1 MTGNSL
7 PEETAAP
14 LLASLVRKAQAGD
27 PVAFSELVAR
37 FEAYAMRRAYAL
49 LRDRPLAEDAVQEAF
64 LEASLKLH
72 QLQIPEAF
80 PGWFSRIVFKRC
92 DRFTRGKKLA
102 AVALEQ
108 ALEVADGAE
117 RADALAASEEA
128 HAALRDALAALPD
141 HERPLVEAF
150 YLAGQSQQE
159 LSVATGLPVT
169 TIKKRLYAA
178 RQRLRKVLSAS
189 EAAAPDAPETR
200 HAFSPAEQLF
210 MAAWHGFGGQAD
222 ALLAADPA
230 LADSLNTDGMGVLL
244 FAAHAAHHT
253 GRRAVVEV
261 LLRRGAPVGLH
272 AAAALGLQDRVQTLV
287 SALPEQLDAPGPW
300 GRTPLHWAV
309 CAGHAPLALWLLG
322 RGADLHRADSWGCT
336 PLHLAAD
343 FGHEVLLSALLAQGA
358 DPAVAMKNGKRPV
371 HLAASHR
378 SVPIVRALLQRGA
391 TLDVFAVAALGDVR
405 RAETLLR
412 ARPESLDATL
422 NLGATPIHVA
432 AECGRADMVRFLA
445 EQGARVDVVTAAH
458 LGRLGE
464 VDRLLKEAPEAVNER
479 AGSFGFTAL
488 HYASVRG
495 WGALARVLL
504 SHGADTGLTDRMYLK
519 TPLDEALYFG
529 RADLAQLLR
538 SHPRSGR

>member
-1 MTGNSL
+1 MSGHRI

-14 LLASLVRKAQAGD
+14 LLANLVRKAQAGD
-27 PVAFSELVAR
+27 PIAFAELVSR
-37 FEAYAMRRAYAL
+37 FEGYALRRAYGL

-108 ALEVADGAE
+108 AMEVADGAIA
-117 RADALAASEEA
+117 ADVQAATEEA

-159 LSVATGLPVT
+159 LAEATGLPVT

-178 RQRLRKVLSAS
+178 RQRMRKALRYV
-189 EAAAPDAPETR
+189 EAAAPDTEEQR
-200 HAFSPAEQLF
+200 GAFSPAEQLF
-210 MAAWHGFGGQAD
+210 MAAWHGFGAK
-222 ALLAADPA
+222 AETLLAADPA
-230 LADSLNTDGMGVLL
+230 LATLLNTDGMGVLL
-244 FAAHAAHHT
+244 FAAHASHHT
-253 GRRAVVEV
+253 GRREVIEV
-261 LLRRGAPVGLH
+261 LLRRGAPVELH
-272 AAAALGLQDRVQTLV
+272 AAAALGLIERVQAIISV
-287 SALPEQLDAPGPW
+287 APEDLDAPGPW

-309 CAGHAPLALWLLG
+309 CAGHAPLTLWLLA
-322 RGADLHRADSWGCT
+322 RGADLHRADCWGCT

-343 FGHEVLLSALLAQGA
+343 FGHEVLLSALLAHGA
-358 DPAVAMKNGKRPV
+358 DPGAAMKNGKRPV

-378 SVPIVRALLQRGA
+378 SVPILRALLQRGA
-391 TLDVFAVAALGDVR
+391 ALDVFAVAALGDVR
-405 RAETLLR
+405 RAETLLQ
-412 ARPESLDATL
+412 ARPEDLDATL

-445 EQGARVDVVTAAH
+445 EQGAQVDVVTAAH
-458 LGRLGE
+458 LGRLNE

-488 HYASVRG
+488 HYASMRG

-538 SHPRSGR
+538 SHPRTAP